1 MSLDWSKDLRWRK
14 SNPQPGRQLDLLWSR
29 WSFWLSAEHIQFESH
44 FKRRQSPA
52 VAKAKA
58 RWYSWLLSEPISR
71 QFASQNVCKKQLC
84 GLDDLLLQNPQE
96 TNGRSFREIKN
107 LEIWR

>member
-1 MSLDWSKDLRWRK
+1 MHPLTQLIYHDMKPALGVTE
-14 SNPQPGRQLDLLWSR
+14 PGAIA
-29 WSFWLSAEHIQFESH
+29 F
-44 FKRRQSPA
+44 A

-84 GLDDLLLQNPQE
+84 GLDYLLLQNPEE
-96 TNGRSFREIKN
+96 TDGRSFREIKN
-107 LEIWR
+107 LENWR